1 MLDLQCGSPH
11 FLRKSKLSRWLEFK
25 WERSYPKRRHTSEH
39 SKHFHHNRPAPF
51 ERSSVIASVLVP
63 VDIVL
68 DQSRPES
75 FHLGGSFME
84 KKKKAKQSNP
94 AVVEISQIHSKT
106 SQTGSNCTQLLFL
119 HFSVL
124 NTNHDSF
131 PYSYCFLL

>member
-1 MLDLQCGSPH
+1 MYSVLDLQCGSPH

-25 WERSYPKRRHTSEH
+25 WEKSYPKRRHTNEH
-39 SKHFHHNRPAPF
+39 SKHFHRNRPAPF

-68 DQSRPES
+68 DQSKPES
-75 FHLGGSFME
+75 FHLGVSFVE

-106 SQTGSNCTQLLFL
+106 SQTRLKL
-119 HFSVL
+119 HTTFVS
-124 NTNHDSF
+124 TF
-131 PYSYCFLL
+131 FCP